1 MFPQNHAI
9 APRYIACDKC
19 GVCYIISLSIVLLRS
34 KEVRFSGFRYIKG
47 SVDYEQSFLFLNP
60 SSDTR
65 DTRK

>member
-9 APRYIACDKC
+9 APRYIPCSEC
-19 GVCYIISLSIVLLRS
+19 GVCFIITLSTVLLRS
-34 KEVRFSGFRYIKG
+34 KGIHFSGFRCIKG
-47 SVDYEQSFLFLNP
+47 SVDYEQSFFFLNP